1 MASFR
6 SGFSVHEN
14 RGAFQR
20 REPFHPILTGKLG
33 KGKWN
38 IDPKSVLSLTLA
50 VQQLQP
56 VMVTCFGEQWD
67 GCLDELYV
75 QYKSSRI
82 STLAPAF
89 LTEMTEKALRWM
101 FSNLRSTHYLPLVG
115 EPASLLLQQDVMI
128 LFKSRLALGFVA
140 TSDSYKEWWAISG
153 HKHVKGLTSAAPHGK
168 AKRAKRSMSESTS
181 LYDSESS

>member
-1 MASFR
+1 MRTSALFKDVHLFTQFLRGSWGR
-6 SGFSVHEN
+6 GSGISLADFTSD
-14 RGAFQR
+14 F
-20 REPFHPILTGKLG
+20 
-33 KGKWN
+33 
-38 IDPKSVLSLTLA
+38 DPKAILSLTLA
-50 VQQLQP
+50 VQQLQN

-67 GCLDELYV
+67 GCLDELFV

-89 LTEMTEKALRWM
+89 LTEVTEKALSWV
-101 FSNLRSTHYLPLVG
+101 FSDLRSTHYLPLVG
-115 EPASLLLQQDVMI
+115 EPASLLLQRDVVT

-140 TSDSYKEWWAISG
+140 TSDAYKEWWAIFG
-153 HKHVKGLTSAAPHGK
+153 HKHMKGLTSAAPRGK